1 MSSLSS
7 WLMPATKKRLAYL
20 YATMFQQK
28 DFFILLWML
37 PSVHNLLVY
46 ETSVSPSNNLAS
58 NALCLPLYSR
68 KLHILTLLAN
78 TSCVASFTILAFS
91 LGGIVT
97 NHFVRRTFPCLL
109 TSNNQLIYTSQWVS
123 CYIRVSLVCVCYRHD
138 VFCVLWVK

>member
-20 YATMFQQK
+20 IY
-28 DFFILLWML
+28 FICKKIAEYNRFLIIFLTLL
-37 PSVHNLLVY
+37 PSIYNLLVY
-46 ETSVSPSNNLAS
+46 IKRLDTLLFKYIAIQY
-58 NALCLPLYSR
+58 LPLYSR
-68 KLHILTLLAN
+68 KLHIFTRRAN

-109 TSNNQLIYTSQWVS
+109 TNNNQFIYTF
-123 CYIRVSLVCVCYRHD
+123 Y
-138 VFCVLWVK
+138 